1 MPPLDI
7 PAPAGPLT
15 VAAGQAEPVPG
26 DLTTNIATAARLV
39 RRATDAGATV
49 VVLPELFLPAYHP
62 PALRADPAGTDLAAS
77 DDRRVDDARLDPLR
91 EATRAGSAVLVVGA
105 AVRHPDGRRTCSSL
119 VVDRAGDATVGYDK
133 QHLCGPDEIELFTPG
148 SRGATLVVD
157 DWRLGLGICYDAC
170 FPEHGRAAADDG
182 AHGYL
187 CPSGYLTGSAHRRD
201 VYYPARALDNGM
213 YVVFANIVGGL
224 PPWRFNGGAAIYD
237 PEGRPLDRAADEGE
251 AVAVATLDPAELIR
265 VRTTHT
271 MLADRLAD
279 QGTDRGLLVG

>member
-1 MPPLDI
+1 MPSLATPTPVGL
-7 PAPAGPLT
+7 LT
-15 VAAGQAEPVPG
+15 VAAGQAESVPG
-26 DLTTNIATAARLV
+26 DLATNVVAAARLV
-39 RRATDAGATV
+39 RRATDLGATV

-62 PALRADPAGTDLAAS
+62 PVLRADPAGTDLAAS
-77 DDRRVDDARLDPLR
+77 ADRRVSDTRLDPLR
-91 EATRAGSAVLVVGA
+91 AATRDGSAVLVVGA

-119 VVDRAGDATVGYDK
+119 VVDRSGDVTVGYDK

-148 SRGATLVVD
+148 QCGATLVVD

-201 VYYPARALDNGM
+201 LYYPARALDNSM
-213 YVVFANIVGGL
+213 YVVFANLVGGS

-251 AVAVATLDPAELIR
+251 ALAVATLDPSELNR
-265 VRTTHT
+265 VRSTHT